1 MTNIFV
7 FDTNSLISA
16 HLLSF
21 SVARKALDI
30 ALEKGILVHSK
41 ETFGEL
47 VEVFA
52 RPKFDKYI
60 SLDDRLE
67 AIRLLE
73 LKSQLI
79 EVSVPV
85 IACRDPKDDKFL
97 ALALAIKA
105 DCIVTGDKDLLV
117 LHPFREIPILTP
129 ADFLNNFGQKEI
141 PV

>member
-30 ALEKGILVHSK
+30 
-41 ETFGEL
+41 
-47 VEVFA
+47 
-52 RPKFDKYI
+52 
-60 SLDDRLE
+60 
-67 AIRLLE
+67 
-73 LKSQLI
+73 
-79 EVSVPV
+79 
-85 IACRDPKDDKFL
+85 
-97 ALALAIKA
+97 AIKA

-129 ADFLNNFGQKEI
+129 ADFLNNFGQKEV
-141 PV
+141 PA